1 MIQKYEKEKGQTLIE
16 TVVALFVLTTG
27 LTAGLSLAIY
37 SFSTTTEIS
46 RKIIATGLA
55 REGIEVARRQRDS
68 NWLAGTL
75 SDCGGQFCYATWLT
89 NPNNTAPAAGV
100 GNEYRMI
107 FDPAGVSGKWVLS
120 AAGPAT
126 DFRLYLHSGTGYL
139 HTASSNP
146 SPYFRKITMVNV
158 DSSNPYSA
166 TSPLVMARSTVWW
179 WDRGCPEATD
189 PAATHCKVITEEYL
203 TNWKNY

>member
-89 NPNNTAPAAGV
+89 NPNNIAPAAGG

-126 DFRLYLHSGTGYL
+126 DFR
-139 HTASSNP
+139 
-146 SPYFRKITMVNV
+146 PYFRKITMVNV

>member
-75 SDCGGQFCYATWLT
+75 SDCGGEFFYATPPA
-89 NPNNTAPAAGV
+89 NPHHTAPAARV
-100 GNEYRMI
+100 G
-107 FDPAGVSGKWVLS
+107 
-120 AAGPAT
+120 
-126 DFRLYLHSGTGYL
+126 
-139 HTASSNP
+139 
-146 SPYFRKITMVNV
+146 
-158 DSSNPYSA
+158 
-166 TSPLVMARSTVWW
+166 
-179 WDRGCPEATD
+179 
-189 PAATHCKVITEEYL
+189 
-203 TNWKNY
+203 